1 MKKKTHLLLAGVIL
15 LAACKNEQA
24 PAPVIPNEGLDCKVA
39 RIVTTYV
46 YQAMQ
51 VNCTSR
57 GCHTGNIP
65 RGRADF
71 STPDNLKAYI
81 TASRAVFIQRVTSA
95 QADMPPSRFPA
106 LSKGMKDS
114 IACWI
119 ERGMPDQ

>member
-1 MKKKTHLLLAGVIL
+1 MKKKTQLLLAGVIL

-24 PAPVIPNEGLDCKVA
+24 PAPVIPNEGLDCQKA
-39 RIVTTYV
+39 RIVTTYA
-46 YQAMQ
+46 YQAIQ

-57 GCHTGNIP
+57 GCHTGAIP

-81 TASRAVFIQRVTSA
+81 TASRAVFTQRVTSA

-114 IACWI
+114 LACWI
-119 ERGMPDQ
+119 EKGMPDQ